1 MYFSTSRS
9 SENRA
14 RIEINHLFSPVDLHL
29 RMQIPLSRS
38 FMKKLCL
45 VTVVLWAM
53 AGLAMPIASSARA
66 MVPAEI
72 QQMIGVDYRALKDS
86 PTAQQLKDQVLPPDL
101 KNFETSLKGIGI
113 DAEHDLEQLDFISFR
128 SPKVGIQ
135 TVCVAQGS
143 FSAKAVL
150 KKLKLK
156 KIAAIK
162 YRLASIYPMD
172 SGYVMTFLDDNT
184 MAFGSDGALRGALDA
199 RDGKRSSLDSNPQ
212 MAEQMAAVDG
222 APVWSILDK
231 EGTQA
236 MMRSALGDAAKV
248 ADYETIKKRILAS
261 RYTMSF
267 QSGVN
272 FDLSVLT
279 SDSMTAA
286 TLSSLV
292 KAGMLYKKMN
302 ATPAEKTALDATTVD
317 SDSANLQLHFK
328 TDDQKFQALMR
339 SPLFAAVSH

>member
-1 MYFSTSRS
+1 
-9 SENRA
+9 
-14 RIEINHLFSPVDLHL
+14 
-29 RMQIPLSRS
+29 
-38 FMKKLCL
+38 MKKLCL
-45 VTVVLWAM
+45 VAVVLWAT

-72 QQMIGVDYRALKDS
+72 QQLIGVDYRALKDS

-101 KNFETSLKGIGI
+101 KNFEASLKGIGI